1 MSHARRPPLN
11 GIVGFAQVLLG
22 SPAEPLSGQQ
32 RARVEHIEIAG
43 WHLLAMID
51 DLLDLSR
58 IEAGTVRLSVE
69 PIPLGLVVRETLAV
83 LAGAPAPP
91 APPGPAPTHTE

>member
-1 MSHARRPPLN
+1 MSHELRTPLN
-11 GIVGFAQVLLG
+11 GILGFAQVLLG
-22 SPAEPLSGQQ
+22 SPPSLFPDSSA
-32 RARVEHIEIAG
+32 RASSIIEIAG

-69 PIPLGLVVRETLAV
+69 RSLWVWWCVR
-83 LAGAPAPP
+83 P
-91 APPGPAPTHTE
+91 